1 MEAVP
6 TIEAR
11 MRGALADLT
20 RAERQAAT
28 HILSHYPVSAL
39 GSITALARAAEV
51 STPTVV
57 RLVQKLGY
65 RGYTEYQ
72 AALRGEVEKMLVAP
86 LAKPA
91 ARGAGEPDDHL
102 LGRFARAAI
111 ANLETTL
118 AQADPA
124 TFDEAAAI
132 LADPARRVLALGGR
146 LTHAHADYF
155 ATLLKVARPGVTL
168 LSGASETWPATMLD
182 LKAGD
187 AVVLF
192 DIRRYEA
199 SVVQVAE
206 QAAELGAKVILVTDR
221 WRSPAARWADH
232 VLACHIE
239 VPAAWDSTVS
249 LIFLIEALAASVQG
263 RNWGETESRLKRLED
278 VYSRMRFF
286 RSR

>member
-1 MEAVP
+1 MDSVP
-6 TIEAR
+6 VIEAK
-11 MRGALADLT
+11 MRAALPGLT
-20 RAERQAAT
+20 RAERQVAT
-28 HILSHYPVSAL
+28 HILSHFPVSAL

-65 RGYTEYQ
+65 RGYTDYQ

-86 LAKPA
+86 LART
-91 ARGAGEPDDHL
+91 ARRASDPDDHVL
-102 LGRFARAAI
+102 SRFARAVV

-124 TFDEAAAI
+124 AFDGAAAI

-155 ATLLKVARPGVTL
+155 VTLLKVARPGVAL
-168 LSGASETWPATMLD
+168 LSGPAESWPSAMLD
-182 LKAGD
+182 LRGGD

-199 SVVQVAE
+199 SVVHVAE

-221 WRSPAARWADH
+221 WRSPASRWADH

-249 LIFLIEALAASVQG
+249 VVFLIETLVASVQS

-278 VYSRMRFF
+278 VYARMRFF